1 MALIAVRRAREYFTG
16 MFLATANKGK
26 RLLCLSYIGQVRPEE
41 LERGRED
48 IKALLAE
55 LPPGFRL
62 LADLSRLESMDLDC
76 VTELGRTME
85 LLDQHRLDLV
95 VRVIPDPAK
104 DIGFNILAIF
114 HYPHH
119 PQIVT
124 CESLADAARILSL

>member
-1 MALIAVRRAREYFTG
+1 
-16 MFLATANKGK
+16 MFLATSNEAK
-26 RLLCLSYIGQVRPEE
+26 RLLCLSYFERVRPEE

-48 IKALLAE
+48 VKTLLAE

-62 LADLSRLESMDLDC
+62 LADFSRLESMDLDC

-104 DIGFNILAIF
+104 DIGFNILSIF

-119 PQIVT
+119 PRIVT
-124 CESLADAARILSL
+124 CGNMTEAARLLSL